1 MAPSRTGKK
10 PSRKTARAVTKSAA
24 GKSSAA
30 RKSSAGKTS
39 IKKAAKTSPAART
52 NAKPGKTASAKAKSI
67 TSKTAKA
74 KSVKT
79 NRPAA
84 AKPSAGK
91 ASSGV
96 VSAEKKPSRGRLS
109 PREREILEIRRTLM
123 EQKDSILS
131 EAEST
136 MNSLPE
142 QTVFPDLGDQATAES
157 DRNFILRLRSRE
169 QRLLTKIEEA
179 VERIDGGTFGIC
191 DVCGEE
197 IGLERLRARP
207 VATLCIHCKE
217 EQEEEEKLQGL

>member
-1 MAPSRTGKK
+1 MASSRSGKK
-10 PSRKTARAVTKSAA
+10 RTSGKPAPGKAA
-24 GKSSAA
+24 A
-30 RKSSAGKTS
+30 
-39 IKKAAKTSPAART
+39 KKAAKLSPSGR
-52 NAKPGKTASAKAKSI
+52 AKAKSAKA
-67 TSKTAKA
+67 TPAKA

-79 NRPAA
+79 SRALAVKPAVRKA
-84 AKPSAGK
+84 PSGN
-91 ASSGV
+91 SSG
-96 VSAEKKPSRGRLS
+96 EKKTSRAKLT
-109 PREREILEIRRTLM
+109 PRQKEILEIRRTLV

-179 VERIDGGTFGIC
+179 VERIDGGIFGIC